1 MNMLSQLKL
10 QSAQPSVPT
19 VYSWNKC
26 NRIMDIGRREGQF
39 LSHILNS
46 PGCENTHG
54 LLLDFPDV
62 IERAKVFLSE
72 DGIPDH
78 IYLFIYQ
85 LSLHS

>member
-1 MNMLSQLKL
+1 MNMLFQLEL

-26 NRIMDIGRREGQF
+26 NRIMDIGRRGQF
-39 LSHILNS
+39 LSHILNL
-46 PGCENTHG
+46 PGCENKHG

-72 DGIPDH
+72 DEIPDH